1 MKKTYAVLGGGGSFG
16 LHTSKYLLDHADPAK
31 VIAVGR
37 NLPKDEC
44 FTLGIGDGDP
54 RYSYHAYHVNYE
66 LDLLMELLDRE
77 KPQVII
83 NFAAQ
88 GEGATSLKHSWRYF
102 ETNCVALV
110 KLAEELQSR
119 DYLERFIQ
127 IGTSELYGS
136 VEHAAKEDEPIKPT
150 SPYAASKAAFDM
162 HLMSIHRFLKFPMN
176 IIRPSNAYGPGQQL
190 HRVIPKTVI
199 CGLTG
204 RKLPLHGG
212 GRAEKSY
219 IHNRD
224 LARAIHMVA
233 EKAPLGAVYNAGS
246 KEPTSIRR
254 VVELVAEALKI
265 PFEQLCEVT
274 GDRQHQDFALLA
286 RQLRHQARC
295 RLGAADQLGGRHARN
310 GRVGAQISAAAQEA
324 ADRIRHAGLM
334 PASEAR
340 VSDPADAFLGS
351 RTTLRPAHA
360 VAALLQLSDGR
371 YVMQLRDSNPDIFY
385 PEHWGCFGG
394 AVDPGEAP
402 AAALVRE
409 LEEELAVRV
418 VPSAVT
424 RFTEFTFDFGFAG
437 DGVRLRTYYAVTL
450 PQADLDGLVL
460 GEGADLAA
468 FAAES
473 LLAMPRVVP
482 YDAFALWMYHA
493 RGRIAS
499 SRRVAGHAC

>member
-102 ETNCVALV
+102 ETNCVALA
-110 KLAEELQSR
+110 KLTEQLQSR
-119 DYLERFIQ
+119 NYLERFIQ

-212 GRAEKSY
+212 GHAEKSY

-224 LARAIHMVA
+224 LARAIHHGVGT
-233 EKAPLGAVYNAGS
+233 GAARKRLQCRLEGADIDSPRSRTGGGRAQNAVRS
-246 KEPTSIRR
+246 AVR
-254 VVELVAEALKI
+254 
-265 PFEQLCEVT
+265 
-274 GDRQHQDFALLA
+274 GDRRSPAPGFALLA
-286 RQLRHQARC
+286 RQLSHQAR
-295 RLGAADQLGGRHARN
+295 RRVGAADQLGRRHARN
-310 GRVGAQISAAAQEA
+310 GRLGAQISAAAQDPP
-324 ADRIRHAGLM
+324 DRLRHAGLM
-334 PASEAR
+334 LASE
-340 VSDPADAFLGS
+340 VPAC
-351 RTTLRPAHA
+351 P
-360 VAALLQLSDGR
+360 
-371 YVMQLRDSNPDIFY
+371 
-385 PEHWGCFGG
+385 
-394 AVDPGEAP
+394 
-402 AAALVRE
+402 
-409 LEEELAVRV
+409 
-418 VPSAVT
+418 
-424 RFTEFTFDFGFAG
+424 
-437 DGVRLRTYYAVTL
+437 TL
-450 PQADLDGLVL
+450 PARFSVPIPRCGLTMRWQRCCNCRT
-460 GEGADLAA
+460 AA
-468 FAAES
+468 T
-473 LLAMPRVVP
+473 
-482 YDAFALWMYHA
+482 
-493 RGRIAS
+493 
-499 SRRVAGHAC
+499 